1 MEKETLVSSS
11 SPFLVMHQG
20 SGLPWETYYQLL
32 QTLCSHMPWGQVL
45 GADLHEIFSQAQIHR
60 ARCHEG
66 PRLLRTRF
74 WNGSRR
80 VSGMV
85 ARERQSVQS
94 LEAESTHM
102 WERVRQRL
110 TLPDVT
116 VAVLLPRCHRYLVI
130 KATLLSAYYI
140 PGSLPSDLWA
150 HFSLIL
156 TLSSLSITPNS
167 G

>member
-1 MEKETLVSSS
+1 
-11 SPFLVMHQG
+11 
-20 SGLPWETYYQLL
+20 
-32 QTLCSHMPWGQVL
+32 
-45 GADLHEIFSQAQIHR
+45 
-60 ARCHEG
+60 
-66 PRLLRTRF
+66 
-74 WNGSRR
+74 
-80 VSGMV
+80 MV

-140 PGSLPSDLWA
+140 PGSLPSALWV

-167 G
+167 GCYYYQRFRDMETEVQEG